1 LPYREAME
9 QTERRLFDEY
19 SRACTGVEL
28 LQTLQRA
35 AQSPS
40 ERVRFW
46 EKVIDWLPK
55 IFEVKRLQEERVR
68 VGRMSRADADAN
80 LAWQMRHVFPPGYAL
95 TTLILSW
102 PVPGA
107 RCKALAIHGVAAD
120 WGDPRRS
127 RYRRSLG

>member
-1 LPYREAME
+1 ME

-68 VGRMSRADADAN
+68 VGRMLLGPMPTRISPGKCATSSR
-80 LAWQMRHVFPPGYAL
+80 LATR
-95 TTLILSW
+95 
-102 PVPGA
+102 
-107 RCKALAIHGVAAD
+107 
-120 WGDPRRS
+120 
-127 RYRRSLG
+127 